1 MNKVNDYQ
9 ALKDIYYS
17 DTSGKNETYEKE
29 YINRL
34 YSTFS
39 IVYDL
44 SINSYPV
51 FLCITPEI
59 FNLLNSLLTK
69 KEQLNNII
77 RDTKDE
83 IITNYSYIT
92 LFNEIENTN
101 KIEGVTSTK
110 KALENT
116 LDIIN
121 SKKIVTI
128 KNSDE
133 NRLYGLV
140 KKYLMLTRVNNKDNN
155 NDINTNTNT
164 NNNDDTILLN
174 SSKDIRNLY
183 DELLYEEI
191 KHNDKNNLPDGDIFR
206 KSNVYIYNDYG
217 NVIHEGIKK
226 EDDIITYMD
235 KSLDI
240 LNDKNYELINICV
253 FHYLFGYIHPF
264 YDGNGRTNRFI
275 TSYKLNKYFNN
286 NLIGLKL
293 SQVIYKTRNSYNK
306 MFKETNDVL
315 NRADL
320 TLFVT
325 YMLYQIDKDID
336 ELIRDI
342 SSCNEKYIKYKNK
355 LDKISLSIKDSNK
368 ESILDV
374 LLITSLF
381 GYKGIKIDEL
391 VSKTNISSFTIKN
404 AISEL
409 NDKKLL
415 KIKKDGKALTYML
428 DLNKI

>member
-9 ALKDIYYS
+9 ALKEIYYS

-59 FNLLNSLLTK
+59 FNILNSLLTK

-77 RDTKDE
+77 RDTKEE

-121 SKKIVTI
+121 SNKIVAI

-140 KKYLMLTRVNNKDNN
+140 KKYLMLTRTNDKD
-155 NDINTNTNT
+155 I
-164 NNNDDTILLN
+164 NNDDTILLN

-226 EDDIITYMD
+226 EDNIITYMD

-306 MFKETNDVL
+306 MFKETNDIL
-315 NRADL
+315 NRSDL

-342 SSCNEKYIKYKNK
+342 SSCNDKYNKYRNK

-409 NDKKLL
+409 NDIKLL